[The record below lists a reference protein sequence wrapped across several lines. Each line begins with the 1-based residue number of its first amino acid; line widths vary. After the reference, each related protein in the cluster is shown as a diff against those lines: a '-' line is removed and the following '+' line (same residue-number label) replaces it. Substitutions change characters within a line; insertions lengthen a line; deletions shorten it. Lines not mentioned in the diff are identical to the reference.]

1 LGQGSR
7 HELGRE
13 EDDDEEGPGK
23 AREVAD
29 PDVATYR
36 ALFATRGFVR
46 LVLSMLLGRLSTT
59 MLQLTIILFALQRFH
74 SPTVAGAVVFLA
86 VAPGLVLSPIA
97 GALLDRHGRARLVVV
112 DYVVAA
118 ASIALIAALA
128 LADALPVAALLAI
141 VTLTSLTNPLSAA
154 GMRSLFPVMV
164 PSRLWARANAIDAN
178 GYLVAAVFGPAAA
191 GAIYAGFGPEA
202 ALFAVSVIY
211 VAAAVSA
218 SGIADPSEQR
228 AHGPLLREAW
238 SGVRYVV
245 RNRTLRALAIGVS
258 TASAASGIYLIA
270 LPVLLLGRIGVRED
284 VVGRLY
290 ALYGVGGFF
299 AGLLVGRLSTI
310 DRERRLLAMAYV
322 INAGLILVVLFV
334 PQLIAVAG
342 AMLLLGAVSG
352 PTNVV
357 MFTLRQRRTDPQWF
371 GRAFAVS
378 MSMNYAGNPIGS
390 ALAGAIIPVSLEA
403 ALACAAFLYVAA
415 GVLSAVG
422 IPTRDDAAAS

>member
-97 GALLDRHGRARLVVV
+97 GALLDRQGRARLVVV

-178 GYLVAAVFGPAAA
+178 GYL
-191 GAIYAGFGPEA
+191 IYAGFGPEA